1 MEKKKIS
8 DVKEFWENN
17 PLWTG
22 ESNHETGSKEFFE
35 EHRKVYL
42 DECFGGSWDDR
53 FLPKTN
59 DIQVPILDL
68 GCGIG
73 FWTVELGLKGF
84 KQIIS
89 ADLTSAALKLTERRC
104 KIYNLQSNLFQ
115 ENAEQL
121 TFKDA
126 SFEHVNCQGV
136 IHHTPNTQD
145 AVKEINRV
153 LKPGGSASIS
163 VYYKN
168 FFLRSWFIIR
178 PISKVLASIGA
189 KLKGRGREKIFAE
202 SSIDEIV
209 RLYDGS
215 DNPIGKSYSKKE
227 FRVLLNDYFV
237 VEEFYLHF
245 FPARALPFKLS
256 KSLHRFMDKYFGF
269 MIFARLIKK

>member
-1 MEKKKIS
+1 MEKKKIT

-35 EHRKVYL
+35 EHREVYL
-42 DECFGGSWDDR
+42 DECFGGSYDVR
-53 FLPKTN
+53 FNPKTN
-59 DIQVPILDL
+59 DSEALILDL

-89 ADLTSAALKLTERRC
+89 ADLTAAALKLTETRC
-104 KIYNLQSNLFQ
+104 RIYGLESTLLQ

-121 TFKDA
+121 SFKDA
-126 SFEHVNCQGV
+126 LFEHVNCQGV
-136 IHHTPNTQD
+136 IHHTPNTEA
-145 AVKEINRV
+145 AVKEIARV
-153 LKPGGSASIS
+153 LKRGGSASIS

-168 FFLRSWFIIR
+168 FFLRSWTVIR
-178 PISKVLASIGA
+178 PLSILLASIGA
-189 KLKGRGREKIFAE
+189 KLKGRGRENIFAE
-202 SSIDEIV
+202 SSVDEIV

-227 FRVLLNDYFV
+227 FKELLNNYFL

-245 FPARALPFKLS
+245 FPSRALPFKLP
-256 KSLHRFMDKYFGF
+256 KRFQKFMDKYFGF
-269 MIFARLIKK
+269 MIYASLRKK